1 MTSRDRNGSFTLPDT
16 ETETN
21 TDTDKMCT
29 EPNGNL
35 HRSVSLSS
43 MNTSTQFYTN
53 HCYRSLSLSVS
64 VSGIGK
70 HAIKVLHFD

>member
-1 MTSRDRNGSFTLPDT
+1 MTIRDRTGSFTVPDT

-35 HRSVSLSS
+35 HRSLSLSS
-43 MNTSTQFYTN
+43 MNSSTQFYTN
-53 HCYRSLSLSVS
+53 QFNQSLSLLRCLALVN
-64 VSGIGK
+64 I
-70 HAIKVLHFD
+70 L

>member
-53 HCYRSLSLSVS
+53 QLLSVSLSLSLSRSLALVNM
-64 VSGIGK
+64 
-70 HAIKVLHFD
+70 L